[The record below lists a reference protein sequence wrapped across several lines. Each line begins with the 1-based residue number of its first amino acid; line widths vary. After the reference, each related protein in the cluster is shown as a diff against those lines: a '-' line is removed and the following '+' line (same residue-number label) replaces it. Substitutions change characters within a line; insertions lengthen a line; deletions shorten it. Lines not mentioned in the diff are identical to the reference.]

1 MCGVGVFTLKGAEK
15 NVVVAGELT
24 FPVRPSSEVPTR
36 GEPSFRV
43 RRRTAAELPPH
54 MVGETLFEAYRTPLL
69 QFVADWN
76 RSPSKV
82 AMIEEAPSYEGPDR
96 YLLPSI
102 AAVVHALADR
112 ASLTVPEWVWEHR
125 LAEDWVLLCEPG
137 EHESFFWKRAMEQAP
152 PTCVHHRVFFH
163 PRILDK
169 GTPDWWL
176 PWT

>member
-1 MCGVGVFTLKGAEK
+1 M
-15 NVVVAGELT
+15 AGELT
-24 FPVRPSSEVPTR
+24 FPFRSSSGAPTR

-54 MVGETLFEAYRTPLL
+54 MVGKTLFQAYRTPLL

-76 RSPSKV
+76 RSADKV
-82 AMIEEAPSYEGPDR
+82 SMIEEIPSYGGSDR

-102 AAVVHALADR
+102 SAVVHALVDR
-112 ASLTVPEWVWEHR
+112 ANLRVPEWVWEHS
-125 LAEDWVLLCEPG
+125 LSEDWVLFCEPG
-137 EHESFFWKRAMEQAP
+137 EHESFFWKRAMAQAP
-152 PTCVHHRVFFH
+152 PTCVHHRVYFH
-163 PRILDK
+163 PRLLDK